1 LTAAAAEDGL
11 HLVADNDDDDEAE
24 HWHGNTFRAEE
35 QALGT
40 QLQENVK

>member
-11 HLVADNDDDDEAE
+11 HLVADNDDDEAE